1 MLNILNN
8 PFIMLLEPLPFDSYS
23 SLRLGTRG
31 RGVGGFRLMP
41 DNHYYGC
48 CACIGAAGIGMVHK
62 AATMLSENGI
72 TLNLYIN
79 GKTETLTPN
88 GNPLTLKVDTLYPA
102 EGRIEITLDLEKK
115 EAFDLTLR
123 VPSWSEQTALSVC
136 GETSDVNVGYNTISR
151 GWKNGD
157 KIVLNLDMRAKVIL
171 PPSNPTD
178 VLHVDL
184 NFETMDVIPKKV
196 TATPEAKY
204 HIALRR
210 GPLVLARDARLG
222 ENVDEA
228 VHIKH
233 DENGVVELKQS
244 DSAKFPTIVEF
255 KVPTV
260 DGGEFTVIDYSSAG
274 KTWREDSKY
283 GCWLPTKK

>member
-1 MLNILNN
+1 
-8 PFIMLLEPLPFDSYS
+8 
-23 SLRLGTRG
+23 
-31 RGVGGFRLMP
+31 MP

-48 CACIGAAGIGMVHK
+48 CACIGAAGIGMTHK
-62 AATMLSENGI
+62 AATMLCREGV

-79 GKTETLTPN
+79 GTTKTLTPE
-88 GNPLTLKVDTLYPA
+88 GNALTLKVNTLYPA
-102 EGRIEITLDLEKK
+102 KGRVEITLNLEKA
-115 EAFDLTLR
+115 ETFGLTLR
-123 VPSWSEQTALSVC
+123 VPSWSEQIALSVC

-151 GWKNGD
+151 EWKNGD
-157 KIVLNLDMRAKVIL
+157 KIVLDLDMRAKVIL

-184 NFETMDVIPKKV
+184 NYETKDVIPREV
-196 TATPEAKY
+196 TETPNAKN

-228 VHIKH
+228 VHIKQ
-233 DENGVVELKQS
+233 DENGVVELKES
-244 DSAKFPTIVEF
+244 NSAKFPTIVEF
-255 KVPTV
+255 KVPTIE
-260 DGGEFTVIDYSSAG
+260 GGEFTVVDYSSAG